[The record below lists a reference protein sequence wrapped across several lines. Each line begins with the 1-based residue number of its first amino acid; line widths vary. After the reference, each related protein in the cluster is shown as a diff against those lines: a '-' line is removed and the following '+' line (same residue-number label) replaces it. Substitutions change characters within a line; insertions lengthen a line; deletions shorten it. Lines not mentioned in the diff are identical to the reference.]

1 MNICAYVLFGIDDQL
16 YAIDV
21 RTVRKII
28 RAVELTPVQNSPEL
42 LLGLLNMRGRIIP
55 VFDIRRQLGRPLRQP
70 MVTDKMIIADADD
83 YIIAFTVDD
92 IETVAEW
99 DTTEIAP
106 STGMFPG
113 MEDVIVGTVARN
125 SRTILVYA
133 TDRLFSRREINQ
145 VMDHL
150 KHNNT
155 LS

>member
-21 RTVRKII
+21 RTVHQII

-42 LLGLLNMRGRIIP
+42 LMGLLNMRGRIIP

-70 MVTDKMIIADADD
+70 MVTDKMAIADADD
-83 YIIAFTVDD
+83 YTIAFAVDD
-92 IETVAEW
+92 VETVAEW
-99 DTTEIAP
+99 EATEIAP

-125 SRTILVYA
+125 GRTILVYA
-133 TDRLFSRREINQ
+133 TEHLFSRREINQ
-145 VMDHL
+145 VIDHL
-150 KHNNT
+150 KHNNMP
-155 LS
+155 S